1 MSRTTT
7 YKTKRKR
14 RREGKTDYYK
24 RLNLLKSGKNRL
36 VVRIS
41 NNEVVAQ
48 IVKYNPKGDETIVN
62 TTSLE
67 LKKLGYTGHKGNVCA
82 AYLTG
87 LLCGKKAITKKAK
100 DAVLDMGLHTPVS
113 GSNVFAVLKGALD
126 AGMEIPHDK
135 DVLPNDE
142 RVLGKPISDYKK
154 TDLKVDEIKKKIL
167 SEKHG

>member
-1 MSRTTT
+1 MSRTTA
-7 YKTKRKR
+7 YKTKPKR
-14 RREGKTDYYK
+14 RREGKTDYGK
-24 RLNLLKSGKNRL
+24 RLNLLKSGTNRL

-48 IVKYNPKGDETIVN
+48 IVKYNQKGDETIVN
-62 TTSLE
+62 TTSME

-87 LLCGKKAITKKAK
+87 LLCGKKAVTKKAK
-100 DAVLDMGLHTPVS
+100 DAVLDMGLHTPVR
-113 GSNVFAVLKGALD
+113 GSNVYAVLKGALD
-126 AGMEIPHDK
+126 AGMTIPHDK